1 MDGKARMPEP
11 PAQRVP
17 DTRTPGPRWRCRT
30 LVAAAHL
37 RLAGAWLACALL
49 AGGSRA
55 ADGDRAAIRAADAGR
70 HVGALADDAL
80 EGREGGSRGGRA
92 AGAYIADVLRATG
105 LAPAGDQGTYFQRFG
120 SMRNVLALV
129 PGSDPAVADELVVV
143 GAHYDHVG
151 YGNPSQSNGPIGFI
165 HNGADDNASGVA
177 GVLEIAEALAARPT
191 PPRRPVLVAFWDGE
205 EQGLLGSWHFVR
217 ERPAALA
224 TRVPRFSLNLDM
236 IGRLRDRRLEVYGA
250 RSAVGLR
257 RALVDANRSEGLQ
270 LDFDWDIVDDSDH
283 FPFLESRVPTLM
295 LHTGLH
301 PEYHRPEDDTH
312 LVNGAGIESVA
323 RLGMAT
329 LLALADAP
337 GPLPAFRPA
346 CREEG
351 NALREALERPL
362 PSEPTAPRARWGMS
376 TRSDAG
382 DPAAP
387 VVARVIPGSPLAR
400 AGLEPADRIL
410 AIDGVA
416 LESHADLLA
425 RLAAAGEVVTLRV
438 ERQGRSVDL
447 EVRRADDAPGP
458 ARR

>member
-1 MDGKARMPEP
+1 MPE
-11 PAQRVP
+11 
-17 DTRTPGPRWRCRT
+17 TRASGRRT
-30 LVAAAHL
+30 RRRGAGRHGAIVAAACVL
-37 RLAGAWLACALL
+37 IAGA
-49 AGGSRA
+49 GGTRG
-55 ADGDRAAIRAADAGR
+55 ADSDRAAIRAADAGR

-92 AGAYIADVLRATG
+92 AGAYIADVLRAAG

-120 SMRNVLALV
+120 TMRNVLALL
-129 PGSDPAVADELVVV
+129 PGSDPAVADELVVL

-151 YGNPSQSNGPIGFI
+151 YGNPAQSNGPIGFI

-177 GVLEIAEALAARPT
+177 GALEIAESLAARAT

-217 ERPAALA
+217 QRPAALA
-224 TRVPRFSLNLDM
+224 ALAPRFSLNLDM
-236 IGRLRDRRLEVYGA
+236 IGRLRDRRVEVYGA

-257 RALVDANRSEGLQ
+257 RALVEANRSEGLE
-270 LDFDWDIVDDSDH
+270 LAFDWDIVDDSDH
-283 FPFLESRVPTLM
+283 FPFLESRVPSLM

-301 PEYHRPEDDTH
+301 PEYHRPEDDAH

-323 RLGMAT
+323 RLGLAT

-337 GPLPAFRPA
+337 GPLPTFRAA

-351 NALREALERPL
+351 NGLRDAFERPL
-362 PSEPTAPRARWGMS
+362 PVDPSAPRGRWGMS

-387 VVARVIPGSPLAR
+387 VVARVVPGSPLAR
-400 AGLEPADRIL
+400 AGLAPADRIL

-416 LESHADLLA
+416 LESHDDLLG

-438 ERQGRSVDL
+438 ERQGRSFDL
-447 EVRRADDAPGP
+447 EARRAIEAPAGK
-458 ARR
+458 

>member
-1 MDGKARMPEP
+1 MPQRRSHALT
-11 PAQRVP
+11 PA
-17 DTRTPGPRWRCRT
+17 RTPRRDPVGR
-30 LVAAAHL
+30 AAIV
-37 RLAGAWLACALL
+37 GAACALL
-49 AGGSRA
+49 AGAGALRA

-92 AGAYIADVLRATG
+92 AGAYIADVLRAAG

-151 YGNPSQSNGPIGFI
+151 YGNAAQSNGPIGFI

-177 GVLEIAEALAARPT
+177 GVLEIAEALAARPA

-224 TRVPRFSLNLDM
+224 ARAPRVSLNLDM

-257 RALVDANRSEGLQ
+257 RVLVEANRAEGLE
-270 LDFDWDIVDDSDH
+270 LAFDWDIVDDSDH

-301 PEYHRPEDDTH
+301 PEYHRPEDDAH

-323 RLGMAT
+323 RLGLAT

-337 GPLPAFRPA
+337 VPLPPFRPA

-351 NALREALERPL
+351 NALRDAIETPL
-362 PSEPTAPRARWGMS
+362 PADPSAPRARWGMS

-387 VVARVIPGSPLAR
+387 VVARVVPGSPLAR
-400 AGLEPADRIL
+400 AGLEPADRIV
-410 AIDGVA
+410 AVDGVPLA
-416 LESHADLLA
+416 GHADLLA
-425 RLAAAGEVVTLRV
+425 RLAEAGDTVTLRV
-438 ERQGRSVDL
+438 ERRGRSIDL
-447 EVRRADDAPGP
+447 EARRAAETGSP
-458 ARR
+458 AGG